1 MEQKKIILEVENLL
15 NESEGLISQ
24 GKIAEASIKISVAKD
39 KLRPIGSGTNG
50 PRPKE

>member
-24 GKIAEASIKISVAKD
+24 GKIAEASIKISY
-39 KLRPIGSGTNG
+39 
-50 PRPKE
+50 